1 MTDEVKVFADHV
13 IRPKIGRTSYYT
25 LLTALGLICVMC
37 IRLRLYYNVIQTHT
51 METIMKTEMLTTRID
66 HDTKLAFTH
75 ICDEVGL
82 SPSQAI
88 KLFARAVIN
97 YGGIPFELKA
107 KQPNDVTANAIL
119 ELSQGKGNRAES
131 VTSLISELTE
141 GKVNDVIS

>member
-1 MTDEVKVFADHV
+1 
-13 IRPKIGRTSYYT
+13 
-25 LLTALGLICVMC
+25 MC
-37 IRLRLYYNVIQTHT
+37 KRLRLYYNVLQTHS
-51 METIMKTEMLTTRID
+51 MDNIMKTEMLTTRID

-119 ELSQGKGNRAES
+119 ELSQGNGNKAES
-131 VTSLISELTE
+131 VTNLISELTE
-141 GKVNDVIS
+141 GKVNNVNS

>member
-1 MTDEVKVFADHV
+1 MCFLLPFA
-13 IRPKIGRTSYYT
+13 IQ
-25 LLTALGLICVMC
+25 C
-37 IRLRLYYNVIQTHT
+37 ITKQAKQELK
-51 METIMKTEMLTTRID
+51 MKTEMLATRID

-107 KQPNDVTANAIL
+107 KQPNSMTITAIQ
-119 ELSQGKGNRAES
+119 ELSQGLGQKSES
-131 VTSLISELTE
+131 VSHLISELTE
-141 GKVNDVIS
+141 GKVTNVNS